1 MKSLFIGLNTVDL
14 QFLVDEYP
22 PSNTKIK
29 AEKNGIYA
37 GGPATNAAITFSHLG
52 GQADLLTLIGKHAF
66 TDFIY
71 EDLKKQRVGIIDLIS
86 EKQTTPTFASVIT
99 AKGNGDRTVF
109 SYHPDEH
116 DSKLYDRILEN
127 LEMKSYDIIM
137 VDGFYNPVA
146 LKLAE
151 RAKNYNIPVVLDG
164 GSWKDNMEVILKVI
178 DMVVCSEHYFPPG
191 TNSTQD
197 VIAYLTGEKIS
208 KIAVTRGSSPI
219 VYRENGKMHEIP
231 VPEIRAID
239 TLGAGDVFHG
249 AFCYYYIKERNF
261 AEALHKATIVAAES
275 CKYFGTREWLHQ
287 SNSFK

>member
-1 MKSLFIGLNTVDL
+1 MKSLFVGLNTVDI
-14 QFLVDEYP
+14 QFLVGEYP

-29 AEKNGIYA
+29 AEKYGIYA

-71 EDLKKQRVGIIDLIS
+71 QDLKKQKVGIIDLIS

-99 AKGNGDRTVF
+99 TKGNGDRTVF
-109 SYHPDEH
+109 SYHPENHNTEFYD
-116 DSKLYDRILEN
+116 KLLDN
-127 LEMKSYDIIM
+127 LMIDTYDIIM

-146 LKLAE
+146 VKLAE
-151 RAKNYNIPVVLDG
+151 KAKNCNIPVVLDG
-164 GSWKDNMEVILKVI
+164 GSWKDNMEELLKVT

-191 TNSTQD
+191 TDNTQD
-197 VIAYLTGEKIS
+197 VIAHLAVEKIS
-208 KIAVTRGSSPI
+208 KIAVTRGSLPV

-261 AEALHKATIVAAES
+261 AEALHKAAIVAAES

-287 SNSFK
+287 SNSF